1 MKSRRSR
8 EILHD
13 AISLE
18 MKQEGDKWDYYDIT
32 GKQQQQLLKK
42 TPPRAASIAHPE
54 LAGLSLLTSSALM
67 ASRTTTKK
75 STTFYEVVSTGRINH
90 PDIPVAEGLYDVFP
104 EPLKSADGFYDVSPA
119 PLKVENP
126 SLMRTPA
133 TPTLLRPEVKI
144 LQQRD
149 DLLRHRSQSCGDV
162 HGNFILL
169 HRDRA
174 CRYRSQYVSR
184 QQDQTATSSCR

>member
-1 MKSRRSR
+1 MKSRR
-8 EILHD
+8 EILHE
-13 AISLE
+13 AINLE
-18 MKQEGDKWDYYDIT
+18 MKPEGDKWDYYA
-32 GKQQQQLLKK
+32 GKK
-42 TPPRAASIAHPE
+42 TTTTTRAASIAHPE

-67 ASRTTTKK
+67 ASRTTTSKK

-104 EPLKSADGFYDVSPA
+104 EPLKSDADGFYDVSPA
-119 PLKVENP
+119 PLNVENP

-144 LQQRD
+144 LQQR

-184 QQDQTATSSCR
+184 QQDQTATSSR